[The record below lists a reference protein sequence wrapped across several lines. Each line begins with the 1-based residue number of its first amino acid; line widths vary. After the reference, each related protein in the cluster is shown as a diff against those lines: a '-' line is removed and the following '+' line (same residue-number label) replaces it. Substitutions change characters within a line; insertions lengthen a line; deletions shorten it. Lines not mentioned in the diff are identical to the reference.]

1 MEREKQLPPCPLCL
15 CGKTRNPMA
24 ELNKV
29 GLLVQDAAG
38 RVLLCR
44 KDHATSLLIL
54 PGGRIEDGETD
65 MECLDRELAEELGPV
80 AARNLQWVGV
90 YAGVAHHDDP
100 NIRKT
105 LEIRLYRGELE
116 GVPTPS
122 GEIRELVWFGRDD
135 DLGLLTPIFVECMLP
150 DLRRRGI
157 VSW

>member
-1 MEREKQLPPCPLCL
+1 
-15 CGKTRNPMA
+15 MA

-29 GLLVQDAAG
+29 GLLVQDVAG

-44 KDHATSLLIL
+44 KDHSTSLLIL

-65 MECLDRELAEELGPV
+65 RECLDRELAEELGPV
-80 AARNLQWVGV
+80 AARDVQRVGV
-90 YAGVAHHDDP
+90 YEGIAHHDDP

-122 GEIRELVWFGRDD
+122 GEIRELVWFGPGD
-135 DLGLLTPIFVECMLP
+135 DLGLLTPIFVERILP
-150 DLRRRGI
+150 DVRRRGI
-157 VSW
+157 VPW